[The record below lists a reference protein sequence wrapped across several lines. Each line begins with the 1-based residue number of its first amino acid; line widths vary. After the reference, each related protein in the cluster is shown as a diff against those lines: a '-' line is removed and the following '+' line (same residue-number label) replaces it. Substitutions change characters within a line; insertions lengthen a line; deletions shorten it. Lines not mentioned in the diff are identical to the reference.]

1 MTSTLS
7 LNEAAQRV
15 GLSRWPVSRAL
26 QAGHLRGV
34 RDNRGRWRVEAGD
47 LDAWAAEHGS
57 VELSTGAHG
66 VRHGAQHGADGAST
80 VLDRS
85 SAPST
90 EVAELRLRLE
100 AAELR
105 ATDLVHEREEAR
117 RERDRW
123 RAMAERLVEREAERP
138 AVPEPRRGL
147 LARLLG
153 RAIPKPGV
161 QPQPQLQPAFPEE
174 PQAAPVNLL
183 QVRQDAPT
191 EPEAPKEEP
200 ALLQVSERRKA
211 VLRRQA
217 EERAES
223 ERTGQPLPD
232 RSIRPPPEIL
242 EPVERR
248 RAKKAARLKPS

>member
-7 LNEAAQRV
+7 LNEAARRV

-26 QAGHLRGV
+26 QAGHLRGT
-34 RDNRGRWRVEAGD
+34 RDNRGRWRVQTDD
-47 LDAWAAEHGS
+47 LEAWAAEHGS
-57 VELSTGAHG
+57 VEPSTGAHS
-66 VRHGAQHGADGAST
+66 VRHGAQHGADEAST
-80 VLDRS
+80 VLERS
-85 SAPST
+85 SASSV

-105 ATDLVHEREEAR
+105 AADLVHERDEAR

-123 RAMAERLVEREAERP
+123 RTMAERLVEREAERP

-153 RAIPKPGV
+153 RTSPKPGV
-161 QPQPQLQPAFPEE
+161 QPQPQLQPAPPQE
-174 PQAAPVNLL
+174 PQAAFVDLL
-183 QVRQDAPT
+183 QAGQDAPT
-191 EPEAPKEEP
+191 VPEAPKERP
-200 ALLQVSERRKA
+200 ALLQVSERRRA
-211 VLRRQA
+211 VLKRQA

-232 RSIRPPPEIL
+232 RTIRPPADIL
-242 EPVERR
+242 EAVERR
-248 RAKKAARLKPS
+248 RAKRAARLKPS